1 RVEDRRRAAVLSH
14 EPRHPEGR
22 GGSDDSLG
30 LHRAQREGAARG
42 VRRRDEPADP
52 APDGGLGRMTTTQ
65 LETSKRPVASWA
77 ELCKPGGAAEPAW
90 AVEQRKRAAKIAET
104 LPFPD
109 RSQELWR
116 RTDFGSLAFDTLDLD
131 GATETG
137 RGGRE
142 LPLDKVSG

>member
-1 RVEDRRRAAVLSH
+1 DVALLPQARRHRKG
-14 EPRHPEGR
+14 ER
-22 GGSDDSLG
+22 GGDDRVG
-30 LHRAQREGAARG
+30 LHRAHREGAAHG
-42 VRRRDEPADP
+42 VRGRDEPADP

-77 ELCKPGGAAEPAW
+77 ELSKTRGAGEPAW

-116 RTDFGSLAFDTLDLD
+116 RTDFGSLAFD
-131 GATETG
+131 
-137 RGGRE
+137 
-142 LPLDKVSG
+142 